1 MMTDRYNYLVVGLE
15 KEIRSDDAVS
25 LIEAIKMLKGVMNVK
40 ANVSNADDWIAKE
53 TARNDLIKKLWD
65 VLR

>member
-1 MMTDRYNYLVVGLE
+1 MTDRYNYLVVGLE